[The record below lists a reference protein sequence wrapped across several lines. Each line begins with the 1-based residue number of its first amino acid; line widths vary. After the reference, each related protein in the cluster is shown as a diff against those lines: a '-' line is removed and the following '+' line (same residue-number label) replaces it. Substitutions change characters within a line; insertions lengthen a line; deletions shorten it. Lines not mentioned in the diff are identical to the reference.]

1 MHLGGESDSPEKG
14 ERRAKSDDAK
24 RGYAFRSK
32 PAKMSALQNRTVKQP
47 DADGANH
54 LHPRQRLPDKEPAH
68 QPDRVKRKS
77 PPKQPRDRREEIAQR
92 RQMIKNG
99 MQLMR
104 LELALLHEIH
114 HARDASER
122 ERAVSDQRKGRVEFQ
137 PRIRRQPRR
146 MEIVDLGQQSE
157 CLNDKNERRGE
168 RAHQRK
174 AIGRSDQHV
183 NQRNRPSEENEN
195 LEQVRDRTSAKR
207 MTADRQ
213 KRRLKNKS
221 ETDREKIKSSGVK
234 ILRPQQDRRPHDRRQ
249 KTNRRK
255 DEKLSIHRSQ
265 RL

>member
-1 MHLGGESDSPEKG
+1 MHLGGESDPPEKC

-32 PAKMSALQNRTVKQP
+32 PAEMPALQNRTVKQP
-47 DADGANH
+47 DADRANH
-54 LHPRQRLPDKEPAH
+54 LHPRQRLADKEPAQ

-104 LELALLHEIH
+104 LELAFLHEIH

-122 ERAVSDQRKGRVEFQ
+122 ERAVSDQRKGGVKFQ

-146 MEIVDLGQQSE
+146 VEMVDPGQQSK
-157 CLNDKNERRGE
+157 CLNDKNERRRE

-174 AIGRSDQHV
+174 AIGRSDQDV
-183 NQRNRPSEENEN
+183 NQRNRPGEENEN
-195 LEQVRDRTSAKR
+195 LKQIRQRTSAKR
-207 MTADRQ
+207 MTSDRQ
-213 KRRLKNKS
+213 ERRLKNKS
-221 ETDREKIKSSGVK
+221 ETDREKIKSPGMK
-234 ILRPQQDRRPHDRRQ
+234 ILRPQQDCRPHHRRQ
-249 KTNRRK
+249 KTNSRN
-255 DEKLSIHRSQ
+255 DEKLSIHRAQ
-265 RL
+265 RF